1 MKGET
6 CHFGNAPGRPRTRC
20 SRSLAGVDQNRL
32 TTRGFGASQPVSSND
47 TALGRSQ
54 NRRVEIVKN

>member
-1 MKGET
+1 
-6 CHFGNAPGRPRTRC
+6 
-20 SRSLAGVDQNRL
+20 L